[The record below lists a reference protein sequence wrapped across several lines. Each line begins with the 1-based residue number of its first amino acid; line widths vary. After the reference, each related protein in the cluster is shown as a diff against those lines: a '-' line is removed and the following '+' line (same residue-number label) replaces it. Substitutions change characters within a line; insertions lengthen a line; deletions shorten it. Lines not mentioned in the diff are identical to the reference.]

1 MAEEVCKAVIDLI
14 NKGREEGIKL
24 GKEEVMNAAK
34 KAGKKEGR
42 TQVLVHTIKCIMKS
56 FDQSFEQACAVLN
69 IDAKDME
76 LYRELVDQGGG
87 VSGPLMNGIFD

>member
-24 GKEEVMNAAK
+24 GKE
-34 KAGKKEGR
+34 EGR

-76 LYRELVDQGGG
+76 LYRELLDQGDG